1 VINIK
6 VETGDKDTRTGSGNA
21 YFIASHNHNGLSSEE
36 FFCYD
41 TGETTQEVVA
51 AIDDPCCRKHHG
63 ERILAQGGC
72 CARFARIEGILR
84 RIYVENITASPESK

>member
-1 VINIK
+1 MINIK

-51 AIDDPCCRKHHG
+51 AVDDPCCRKHHG
-63 ERILAQGGC
+63 ERILVREAAVHVLPGVK
-72 CARFARIEGILR
+72 ASS
-84 RIYVENITASPESK
+84 VEST